1 MNYTAAQMELVAHI
15 EAQNAKALAWVA
27 EDPTNRAVGITVT
40 DPAHWAEYGIFSV
53 DQYEHYMASMSHYDV
68 FKRVHGFRPRHIDYD
83 AMTTEEI
90 MAEVDRMLTDE
101 ENRIAEEKR
110 EYRKTVARLTKE
122 LGVDEK
128 TLKRWKVI

>member
-1 MNYTAAQMELVAHI
+1 MTYTAAQMELVAHI
-15 EAQNAKALAWVA
+15 EAENAKTLAWIA
-27 EDPTNRAVGITVT
+27 EDPANRGAGITVT
-40 DPAHWAEYGIFSV
+40 DPEHWASYGIYSV
-53 DQYEHYMASMSHYDV
+53 AQYNHYMASMSHYDV
-68 FKRVHGFRPRHIDYD
+68 FKSVHGFRPRHIDYD

-90 MAEVDRMLTDE
+90 MADVDRMLTDE

-122 LGVDEK
+122 FGVDEK